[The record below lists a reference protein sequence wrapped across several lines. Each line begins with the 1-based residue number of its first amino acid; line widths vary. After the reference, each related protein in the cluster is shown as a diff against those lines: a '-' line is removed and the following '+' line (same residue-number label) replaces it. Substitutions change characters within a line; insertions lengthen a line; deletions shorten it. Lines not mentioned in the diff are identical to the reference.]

1 MTICKLR
8 FNQKL
13 LHSKIKNETQREL
26 IFCSPQS
33 RLSCTQN
40 MKEWGTQ
47 KMFNVSYCYYYFR
60 CTRRTDGRTGGGE
73 WAEETSYIRLLDDL
87 IWDDLMQKR
96 WEGSDWKP
104 KDNKQD
110 WGESFHFFQTIRKR
124 SFCSRQRRV
133 EIRLN
138 GFCLHGKDK
147 NKEKRGQELPI
158 F

>member
-1 MTICKLR
+1 
-8 FNQKL
+8 
-13 LHSKIKNETQREL
+13 
-26 IFCSPQS
+26 
-33 RLSCTQN
+33 
-40 MKEWGTQ
+40 
-47 KMFNVSYCYYYFR
+47 
-60 CTRRTDGRTGGGE
+60 
-73 WAEETSYIRLLDDL
+73 
-87 IWDDLMQKR
+87 MQKR

-158 F
+158 FKKKNTTSTFGYIGKAMSKKFYNISLLNK